1 MLFAS
6 RAGRRFPG
14 RARIR
19 HQATSARHVGDPMHV
34 KLFAAA
40 AIAAALAAPGVVAAK
55 PLTVCTESS
64 PDGFDVVQYN
74 SLVTTNASADVI
86 FNSLVSYDEAAKK
99 VVPALADKWEAS
111 ADGLTYTFHLRPNV
125 AFQTTDYFKPS
136 RPLNADD
143 VVFTFSRM
151 LDDSNPW
158 HKVAGASGFPHAQSM
173 GLTKLVK
180 SVTKVDDST
189 VKFVLNEPNATFVP
203 ILTMGFASI
212 YSAEYA
218 DQLLKAGKQADLNA
232 KPIGTGPF
240 VLKSYTK
247 DALIRYDVNPTYWG
261 PKPKIDRLI
270 YAITPD
276 PSVRMQKVKAGE
288 CQIALSPKPQDVLAA
303 KGESALKVVQTPAF
317 MTAFVA
323 LNTQKKPLDN
333 DKVREA
339 LNLAFD
345 RATYLKV
352 VFDNTATAANNPYPP
367 NTWSYAKDVAPYP
380 YDPAKAKQLLA
391 SAGFPNGFSTTI
403 WTRPTGSVLNPN
415 PKAGAELLQADLAKI
430 GVKADVKVIEWGEL
444 IKQAKL
450 GQHDMLFMGW
460 AGDNGD
466 PDNYLTPL
474 FSCNAVKSGIN
485 FARFCDAQLD
495 KLIADGKTT
504 ADQAKR
510 AKLYEAAQKIIH
522 DEALWIPLGY
532 PTAAA
537 LTRANVS
544 GYRVSPFGRQNFTT
558 VAVQ

>member
-1 MLFAS
+1 MRL
-6 RAGRRFPG
+6 RLP
-14 RARIR
+14 
-19 HQATSARHVGDPMHV
+19 
-34 KLFAAA
+34 
-40 AIAAALAAPGVVAAK
+40 AALLPLLVAVPALVLAK

-64 PDGFDVVQYN
+64 PDGFDVVQFN

-86 FNSLVSYDEAAKK
+86 FNPLVSYDEAAKK
-99 VVPALADKWEAS
+99 VVPALADKWEVS
-111 ADGLTYTFHLRPNV
+111 DDGLTYTFHLRPNV
-125 AFQTTDYFKPS
+125 QFQTTDYFKPN

-143 VVFTFSRM
+143 VVFTFTRM

-158 HKVAGASGFPHAQSM
+158 HKVTGPSGFPHAQSM
-173 GLTKLVK
+173 GLTKLIK
-180 SVTKVDDST
+180 SVSKVDDST
-189 VKFVLNEPNATFVP
+189 VKFELNEPNATFLP

-218 DQLLKAGKQADLNA
+218 DQLLKAGKQTDLNA

-247 DALIRYDVNPTYWG
+247 DALIRYEVNPTYWG

-276 PSVRMQKVKAGE
+276 AAVRAQKVKAGE
-288 CQIALSPKPQDVLAA
+288 CQIALSPKPQDVADA
-303 KGESALKVVQTPAF
+303 KNEKSLKVVQTPAF

-323 LNTQKKPLDN
+323 LNTEKKPLDN
-333 DKVREA
+333 QKVRQA

-352 VFDNTATAANNPYPP
+352 VFDNTAIPAANPWPP
-367 NTWSYAKDVAPYP
+367 NTWSYDKGIQPYP
-380 YDPAKAKQLLA
+380 HDIAKAKQLLA
-391 SAGFPNGFSTTI
+391 EAGLPNGFSTTI
-403 WTRPTGSVLNPN
+403 WVRPTGSVLNPN
-415 PKAGAELLQADLAKI
+415 PKAGAELLQADFAKI

-444 IKQAKL
+444 IKEAKQ
-450 GQHDMLFMGW
+450 GQHDTLFMGW

-466 PDNYLTPL
+466 PDNYLSPL

-485 FARFCDAQLD
+485 FARYCDPQLD
-495 KLIADGKTT
+495 KLIAEGKTT
-504 ADQAKR
+504 ADLGKR
-510 AKLYEAAQKIIH
+510 TKAYEAAQKIIH

-537 LTRANVS
+537 ITRANVS
-544 GYRVSPFGRQNFTT
+544 GYQVSPFGRQNFGN
-558 VAVQ
+558 VVVQ

>member
-1 MLFAS
+1 M
-6 RAGRRFPG
+6 RFSFKLRP
-14 RARIR
+14 ALLA
-19 HQATSARHVGDPMHV
+19 ATLG
-34 KLFAAA
+34 
-40 AIAAALAAPGVVAAK
+40 AALATSPLTVLAK
-55 PLTVCTESS
+55 PLTVCTEAS

-86 FNSLVSYDEAAKK
+86 FNALVAYDEQQKK
-99 VVPALADKWEAS
+99 VVPALAASWDAS
-111 ADGLTYTFHLRPNV
+111 ADGLIYTFHLRPNV
-125 AFQTTDYFKPS
+125 QFQTTDYFKPT
-136 RPLNADD
+136 RPFNADD

-158 HKVAGASGFPHAQSM
+158 HKIAGPGGFPHAQSM
-173 GLTKLVK
+173 GLAKLIK
-180 SVTKVDDST
+180 SVVKVDDNT

-218 DQLLKAGKQADLNA
+218 DQLLKAGQQADLNA

-247 DALIRYDVNPTYWG
+247 DAIIRYDANPAYWSA
-261 PKPKIDRLI
+261 KPKIDRLI

-276 PSVRMQKVKAGE
+276 PAVREQKVKAGE
-288 CQIALSPKPQDVLAA
+288 CQIALSPKPQDVADA
-303 KGESALKVVQTPAF
+303 KNDKSLKIVTTPAF

-333 DKVREA
+333 PKVRQA

-345 RATYLKV
+345 RSTYLKV
-352 VFDNTATAANNPYPP
+352 VFDNTALPANNPYPP
-367 NTWSYAKDVAPYP
+367 NTWSYAKSIAAYP
-380 YDPAKAKQLLA
+380 YDPAKAKKLLA
-391 SAGFPNGFSTTI
+391 DAGYPNGFATTI
-403 WTRPTGSVLNPN
+403 WVRPNGSVLNPS

-430 GVKADVKVIEWGEL
+430 GVKAEVKVVEWGEL

-450 GQHDMLFMGW
+450 GQHDLLFMGW

-466 PDNYLTPL
+466 PDNYLSPL

-485 FARFCDAQLD
+485 FARYCDAQLD
-495 KLIADGKTT
+495 KLIADGKATP
-504 ADQAKR
+504 DQGKR
-510 AKLYEAAQKIIH
+510 VKSYEDAQQIIH
-522 DEALWIPLGY
+522 DQALWIPLGY

-537 LTRANVS
+537 ITRTNVS
-544 GYRVSPFGRQNFTT
+544 GYQVSPFGRQNFTA